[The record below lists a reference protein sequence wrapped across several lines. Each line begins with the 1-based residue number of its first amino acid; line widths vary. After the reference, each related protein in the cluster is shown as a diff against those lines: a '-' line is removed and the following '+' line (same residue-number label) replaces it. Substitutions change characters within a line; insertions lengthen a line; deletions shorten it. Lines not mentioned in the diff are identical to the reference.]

1 MPDSRLILCVA
12 VALAGA
18 LAFAAATVAQQRAA
32 ARSSD
37 AEARGA
43 GFVGQLL
50 RRPQWWVGTLGNG
63 AGYLLQA
70 VALGLGALVVVAP
83 LMVTSLLFALPL
95 GAWWSRRK
103 LAGSA
108 WVWGIVLSAALALFV
123 LLGHPA
129 DGVDRGSLG
138 GWLVI
143 AAVGVPV
150 VAGCLVLA
158 HARSGAARAS
168 LLAVA
173 VGVLAGALAVLT
185 KTVVT
190 TVPLGVGHLLAAPE
204 TYALVLVG
212 LGGVYLQ
219 QLAFQAG
226 ALQAS
231 LPVMTVLEPVVGG
244 LLGVA
249 LLHEHLHTSAF
260 TLAVLVL
267 AVAAMTLAAIRLARG
282 GAQAAGRLA

>member
-1 MPDSRLILCVA
+1 MLDTRLILCVA
-12 VALAGA
+12 VALAAA

-37 AEARGA
+37 SDARGPS
-43 GFVGQLL
+43 FVGQLL

-63 AGYLLQA
+63 AGYVLQA
-70 VALGLGALVVVAP
+70 VALGLGALVIVSP

-95 GAWWSRRK
+95 GAWWSRRR
-103 LAGSA
+103 LSGSA
-108 WVWGIVLSAALALFV
+108 WVWGFVLSGALALFV
-123 LLGHPA
+123 VLGRPNP
-129 DGVDRGSLG
+129 GVNRGSLG

-143 AAVGVPV
+143 AAVGVPIV
-150 VAGCLVLA
+150 VGCVVLA
-158 HARSGAARAS
+158 HPRSGAARAS

-173 VGVLAGALAVLT
+173 VGLLAGALAVLT
-185 KTVVT
+185 KTVVA

-226 ALQAS
+226 ALQVS
-231 LPVMTVLEPVVGG
+231 LPVMAVLEPMVGAA
-244 LLGVA
+244 LGIA
-249 LLHEHLHTSAF
+249 LLHEHLHASGI
-260 TLAVLVL
+260 TLAVLAL
-267 AVAAMTLAAIRLARG
+267 AVATMTLATVRLARG
-282 GAQAAGRLA
+282 GAQASVRLA